1 VLVVGPPDYDKPC
14 EEDLLAIQGSP
25 SKRVQAIAD
34 REQARLWRQQQARIE
49 DQKLRDRFN
58 QVTVVAPPGYLEHP
72 PSPPSNRR
80 QSMSR
85 EIPAKPMSMRASK
98 LAVPENQ
105 SALTSYAI
113 KIVESIFAPQSTTS
127 KVKMYIKGMIDMAEV
142 MNVTAYMMNRAVK
155 RAHRNSH
162 HSSKP
167 FGLCFALDK
176 HGKVVSTISDDAP
189 MVLRRMK
196 LERGLVQ
203 VGRIEPPVGSASIL
217 RDVTQPPSLYRAA
230 SIDSTE
236 TFIYEPG
243 DAPIMD
249 RSNSFDST
257 RTLDFGSVVGP
268 PGDYGMPH

>member
-1 VLVVGPPDYDKPC
+1 
-14 EEDLLAIQGSP
+14 
-25 SKRVQAIAD
+25 
-34 REQARLWRQQQARIE
+34 
-49 DQKLRDRFN
+49 
-58 QVTVVAPPGYLEHP
+58 
-72 PSPPSNRR
+72 
-80 QSMSR
+80 MSR
-85 EIPAKPMSMRASK
+85 EIPAKRMGATK
-98 LAVPENQ
+98 LPEDQ
-105 SALTSYAI
+105 SALTSYAV

-155 RAHRNSH
+155 QAHRNSH

-167 FGLCFALDK
+167 LGLSFELQQDE
-176 HGKVVSTISDDAP
+176 VVTAIADDAP

-203 VGRIEPPVGSASIL
+203 VGRIEPPVGTASIL
-217 RDVTQPPSLYRAA
+217 EEDGTQPPSLYRAA
-230 SIDSTE
+230 STDSTE

-249 RSNSFDST
+249 RSNSFGST

-268 PGDYGMPH
+268 PGDYEVPH